1 MILLIAIIVCALCVI
16 GTHKLV
22 AMMAGDTLSK
32 MYSHYSYD
40 KISLGYLL
48 YMSAILFA
56 VYFLLAGF
64 AYSAWIR

>member
-1 MILLIAIIVCALCVI
+1 MVSVLCVI
-16 GTHKLV
+16 VTHKLV